1 MIRLTARIALAGFLA
16 ALLCGCASQQIIE
29 RHYYEPTESTALK
42 REDGTTVGAV
52 KSEVIKS
59 GAPDWSD
66 EKTISL
72 ISIGK

>member
-1 MIRLTARIALAGFLA
+1 MRTLLRILGLASLA
-16 ALLCGCASQQIIE
+16 FACGCASQQIVE
-29 RHYYEPTESTALK
+29 RHYYEPTAETALR

>member
-1 MIRLTARIALAGFLA
+1 MKRALLIVALASVVFGVG
-16 ALLCGCASQQIIE
+16 GCASQQIVE
-29 RHYYEPTESTALK
+29 RHYYEPTPETALK
-42 REDGTTVGAV
+42 RDDGTTVGAV

-59 GAPDWSD
+59 GSPDWSD

>member
-1 MIRLTARIALAGFLA
+1 MRRAVLVVALARGIG
-16 ALLCGCASQQIIE
+16 GCASQQIIE

-59 GAPDWSD
+59 GSPDWSD

-72 ISIGK
+72 ISIRK

>member
-1 MIRLTARIALAGFLA
+1 MTRLCARIALAGVLV
-16 ALLCGCASQQIIE
+16 ALLCGCASQQIVE
-29 RHYYEPTESTALK
+29 RHYYEPTPETALK

>member
-1 MIRLTARIALAGFLA
+1 MMRIILA
-16 ALLCGCASQQIIE
+16 ALLMGLFCGCASQQIVE
-29 RHYYEPTESTALK
+29 RHYYEPTADTALK

-59 GAPDWSD
+59 GSPDWSD

-72 ISIGK
+72 ISIKK